1 MLIAGRT
8 FEFSDG
14 KIRHAVEV
22 RIFKPERVDDHEW
35 KCEYEIGWPDAT
47 RRFAGHGIDSVQ
59 ALNIALQMVGTEIYT
74 STYHRAGKLHY
85 HKLPGGYGFPVAA
98 NCRDLLEGDDKEFF

>member
-1 MLIAGRT
+1 MLIAERRL
-8 FEFSDG
+8 EILDG
-14 KIRHAVEV
+14 KNRHAVDI
-22 RIFKPERVDDHEW
+22 RIFQPQKVADHEW
-35 KCEYEIGWPDAT
+35 RCEYEIGWPNAA

-85 HKLPGGYGFPVAA
+85 DRLPGGYGFPVAA
-98 NCRDLLEGDDKEFF
+98 NCRDLLEGYDKTSF